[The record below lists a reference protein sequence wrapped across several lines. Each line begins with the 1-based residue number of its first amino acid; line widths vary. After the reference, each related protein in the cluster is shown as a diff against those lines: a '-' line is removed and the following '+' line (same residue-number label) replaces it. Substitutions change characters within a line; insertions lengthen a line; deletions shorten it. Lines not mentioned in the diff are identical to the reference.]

1 MSPENINEITQ
12 KLDAAKNDLHG
23 EQKLEQDKQQATE
36 RINQM
41 KSLNHAQKDELNHE
55 IQQAQTRPDIVAT
68 VNKAKPLD
76 TAMKKL
82 RDSIADA
89 NDIKQT
95 SNYINE
101 VPSIQNAYDNAVDH
115 AQQIINQTSNPTMDP
130 LVIERDTSNVQTT
143 KNNLHGER
151 VLNDDKRTQTYA
163 VNHLDNLNQAQKET
177 LTHEIQQATRVSDVN
192 NVYSKARALDS
203 EMQKLKDIVGQQD
216 SVRKTSNY
224 VNEDSTAQQAYN
236 DAIAQ
241 GQAIIDQTTQ
251 PTMSNDEIENTIN
264 KIKQKVTTLEGE
276 HKLQVAKENA
286 NNVIDSLSNL
296 NTPQKIAEKALIN
309 KATTRDNVTQ
319 QMHIAEELNDA
330 MGKLRNSIQDQA
342 TVRQESRYINENE
355 DKQQAYNHAVTD
367 AESVINEH
375 NPTLNKDTIEQ
386 LTQQVNL
393 AKDALNGV
401 KLLNEDKQTAHQTI
415 STLNHLN
422 TAQQQAFNEQINNA
436 PTRAEV
442 QQIIGQADVLN
453 NMMKALENSI
463 KDKDQVKNSSD
474 YINEDP
480 AEQQAYDNAVTNVEN
495 ILHQTTQPTMS
506 VSDIQSAIDN
516 VRNAKNNLH
525 GLNKLNIA
533 KDEAAKQLRKLSSL
547 TSPQSGDIAK
557 QIYGADTRAE
567 VTQALDKAKALNNAM
582 DGLNHVY
589 DQSTNVLN
597 SSQFINE
604 DQPEQDAYKQALQNI
619 EKVIYRQDNPEMDP
633 TVINNLTHGLEAAQ
647 SNLHGDQKLAQA
659 KQDAANTINGLT
671 HLNTAQ
677 REQIIN
683 KNTNSKTRSEVAEN
697 LNNAQALD
705 QAMKSLENVVA
716 ESNNV
721 KNSSK
726 YLNEDSKFQD
736 QYDQK
741 VTEAKDLINQT
752 TNPTLEP
759 NKVDIIKNRVLA
771 AENNLLGAEK
781 LAYDKAKAQYD
792 IDDMKNLNDAQ
803 NNQLLKRL
811 KMRL

>member
-1 MSPENINEITQ
+1 
-12 KLDAAKNDLHG
+12 
-23 EQKLEQDKQQATE
+23 
-36 RINQM
+36 
-41 KSLNHAQKDELNHE
+41 
-55 IQQAQTRPDIVAT
+55 
-68 VNKAKPLD
+68 
-76 TAMKKL
+76 
-82 RDSIADA
+82 
-89 NDIKQT
+89 
-95 SNYINE
+95 
-101 VPSIQNAYDNAVDH
+101 
-115 AQQIINQTSNPTMDP
+115 
-130 LVIERDTSNVQTT
+130 
-143 KNNLHGER
+143 
-151 VLNDDKRTQTYA
+151 
-163 VNHLDNLNQAQKET
+163 
-177 LTHEIQQATRVSDVN
+177 
-192 NVYSKARALDS
+192 
-203 EMQKLKDIVGQQD
+203 MQKLKDIVGQQD

-436 PTRAEV
+436 PTRAEI

-759 NKVDIIKNRVLA
+759 NKVDIIKIEYWLLRTIYLA
-771 AENNLLGAEK
+771 L
-781 LAYDKAKAQYD
+781 
-792 IDDMKNLNDAQ
+792 KN
-803 NNQLLKRL
+803 
-811 KMRL
+811 

>member
-1 MSPENINEITQ
+1 
-12 KLDAAKNDLHG
+12 
-23 EQKLEQDKQQATE
+23 
-36 RINQM
+36 
-41 KSLNHAQKDELNHE
+41 
-55 IQQAQTRPDIVAT
+55 
-68 VNKAKPLD
+68 
-76 TAMKKL
+76 
-82 RDSIADA
+82 
-89 NDIKQT
+89 
-95 SNYINE
+95 
-101 VPSIQNAYDNAVDH
+101 
-115 AQQIINQTSNPTMDP
+115 
-130 LVIERDTSNVQTT
+130 
-143 KNNLHGER
+143 
-151 VLNDDKRTQTYA
+151 
-163 VNHLDNLNQAQKET
+163 
-177 LTHEIQQATRVSDVN
+177 
-192 NVYSKARALDS
+192 
-203 EMQKLKDIVGQQD
+203 MQKLKDIVGQQD

-792 IDDMKNLNDAQ
+792 IDDMKTLMTHK

>member
-1 MSPENINEITQ
+1 
-12 KLDAAKNDLHG
+12 
-23 EQKLEQDKQQATE
+23 
-36 RINQM
+36 
-41 KSLNHAQKDELNHE
+41 
-55 IQQAQTRPDIVAT
+55 
-68 VNKAKPLD
+68 
-76 TAMKKL
+76 
-82 RDSIADA
+82 
-89 NDIKQT
+89 
-95 SNYINE
+95 
-101 VPSIQNAYDNAVDH
+101 
-115 AQQIINQTSNPTMDP
+115 
-130 LVIERDTSNVQTT
+130 
-143 KNNLHGER
+143 
-151 VLNDDKRTQTYA
+151 
-163 VNHLDNLNQAQKET
+163 
-177 LTHEIQQATRVSDVN
+177 
-192 NVYSKARALDS
+192 
-203 EMQKLKDIVGQQD
+203 MQKLKDIVGQQD

>member
-1 MSPENINEITQ
+1 
-12 KLDAAKNDLHG
+12 
-23 EQKLEQDKQQATE
+23 
-36 RINQM
+36 
-41 KSLNHAQKDELNHE
+41 
-55 IQQAQTRPDIVAT
+55 
-68 VNKAKPLD
+68 
-76 TAMKKL
+76 
-82 RDSIADA
+82 
-89 NDIKQT
+89 
-95 SNYINE
+95 
-101 VPSIQNAYDNAVDH
+101 
-115 AQQIINQTSNPTMDP
+115 
-130 LVIERDTSNVQTT
+130 
-143 KNNLHGER
+143 
-151 VLNDDKRTQTYA
+151 
-163 VNHLDNLNQAQKET
+163 
-177 LTHEIQQATRVSDVN
+177 
-192 NVYSKARALDS
+192 
-203 EMQKLKDIVGQQD
+203 
-216 SVRKTSNY
+216 
-224 VNEDSTAQQAYN
+224 
-236 DAIAQ
+236 
-241 GQAIIDQTTQ
+241 
-251 PTMSNDEIENTIN
+251 
-264 KIKQKVTTLEGE
+264 
-276 HKLQVAKENA
+276 
-286 NNVIDSLSNL
+286 
-296 NTPQKIAEKALIN
+296 
-309 KATTRDNVTQ
+309 
-319 QMHIAEELNDA
+319 MHIAEELNDA

-721 KNSSK
+721 KIVVS
-726 YLNEDSKFQD
+726 
-736 QYDQK
+736 
-741 VTEAKDLINQT
+741 T
-752 TNPTLEP
+752 
-759 NKVDIIKNRVLA
+759 
-771 AENNLLGAEK
+771 
-781 LAYDKAKAQYD
+781 
-792 IDDMKNLNDAQ
+792 
-803 NNQLLKRL
+803 
-811 KMRL
+811 

>member
-163 VNHLDNLNQAQKET
+163 VNHLDNLNQAQKEA

>member
-1 MSPENINEITQ
+1 
-12 KLDAAKNDLHG
+12 
-23 EQKLEQDKQQATE
+23 
-36 RINQM
+36 
-41 KSLNHAQKDELNHE
+41 
-55 IQQAQTRPDIVAT
+55 
-68 VNKAKPLD
+68 
-76 TAMKKL
+76 
-82 RDSIADA
+82 
-89 NDIKQT
+89 
-95 SNYINE
+95 
-101 VPSIQNAYDNAVDH
+101 
-115 AQQIINQTSNPTMDP
+115 
-130 LVIERDTSNVQTT
+130 
-143 KNNLHGER
+143 
-151 VLNDDKRTQTYA
+151 
-163 VNHLDNLNQAQKET
+163 
-177 LTHEIQQATRVSDVN
+177 
-192 NVYSKARALDS
+192 
-203 EMQKLKDIVGQQD
+203 MQKLKDIVGQQD

-759 NKVDIIKNRVLA
+759 NKVDIIKIEYWLLRTIYLA
-771 AENNLLGAEK
+771 L
-781 LAYDKAKAQYD
+781 
-792 IDDMKNLNDAQ
+792 KN
-803 NNQLLKRL
+803 
-811 KMRL
+811 